1 MRLLF
6 FLSLM
11 IISKYVDLLKI
22 YFYNIKC
29 TCIRDVVYLTIKLWK
44 IEIHNVVYFLTK
56 NWYITIPM
64 DGLSLKIHESPT
76 FSHNWQKKAE
86 WYTFRFEITNKDSH
100 KIEAKLLWNL
110 VIIQCNFI
118 GNCCSSPCLYP
129 IDNEEDRKILIVN
142 HSTVHGVQVDYL

>member
-22 YFYNIKC
+22 YFYIIKC

-44 IEIHNVVYFLTK
+44 IEIHSVVYFLTK
-56 NWYITIPM
+56 NWYVRIPM
-64 DGLSLKIHESPT
+64 DGLSLKIHESLT
-76 FSHNWQKKAE
+76 FSQLTE
-86 WYTFRFEITNKDSH
+86 TFRFEITNKDSH

-129 IDNEEDRKILIVN
+129 IDNEKDRKILIVN